1 MDNDV
6 IVIYAHI
13 CIYTYI
19 CFLIA
24 WVYLY
29 IDIPMLSKNICRPIS
44 SHHITLSVFPIL

>member
-1 MDNDV
+1 MDNYV

-24 WVYLY
+24 WLYLY
-29 IDIPMLSKNICRPIS
+29 IDIAMISKNM
-44 SHHITLSVFPIL
+44 